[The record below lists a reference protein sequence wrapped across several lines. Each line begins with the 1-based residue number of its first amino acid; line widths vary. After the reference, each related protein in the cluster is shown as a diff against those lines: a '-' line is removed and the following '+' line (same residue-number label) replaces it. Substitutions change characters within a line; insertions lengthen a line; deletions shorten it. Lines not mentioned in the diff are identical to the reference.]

1 MRRVSSILDN
11 FQAAKGA
18 LDLTVHTRDLRNSAS
33 SPSLLPFVSCRLVK
47 NLLDSDA
54 PVYGILPYQ
63 LYGPGCCAVRP
74 ERMCYRVEHHMITNN
89 TQAETRRINYMF
101 KKLSLVL
108 TGALACASFSVQAED
123 WRAWNIHNDGH
134 PNTAAMDRFSELVS
148 EATGGEINVEVFHGG
163 VLGSQPDALEQV
175 RLGAIEIGNFNL
187 GPIGPI
193 VKEANL
199 VSLPFI
205 FKSVPHM
212 FRVLEGEA
220 GETIAAAMAE
230 AGIKPLAWV
239 DAGARSFYSQKPIN
253 TPADVEG
260 LKIRVMNNDLYTS
273 MISAMG
279 GNPSPMA
286 FAEVQQALKTGV
298 VDGAENNFPSFKSVG
313 HYEVTTHYS
322 LSEHLIIPECICVN
336 TAKFDAL
343 SEDMQAAVRGAAEE
357 AALYQREL
365 WAVQSGQARE
375 EVEAAGI
382 VVNEIADK
390 GPFQDAMVAV
400 YDEYL
405 AANPDMADLVEMAK
419 NTE

>member
-1 MRRVSSILDN
+1 
-11 FQAAKGA
+11 
-18 LDLTVHTRDLRNSAS
+18 
-33 SPSLLPFVSCRLVK
+33 
-47 NLLDSDA
+47 
-54 PVYGILPYQ
+54 
-63 LYGPGCCAVRP
+63 
-74 ERMCYRVEHHMITNN
+74 
-89 TQAETRRINYMF
+89 MF
-101 KKLSLVL
+101 KKRSLLLV
-108 TGALACASFSVQAED
+108 GALACLSFNASAD
-123 WRAWNIHNDGH
+123 NWRAWNIHNDGH
-134 PNTAAMDRFSELVS
+134 PNTAAMDKFSELVNT
-148 EATGGEINVEVFHGG
+148 ATGGEITLEVFHGG

-175 RLGAIEIGNFNL
+175 RLGAIEVGNFNL
-187 GPIGPI
+187 GPIGP
-193 VKEANL
+193 VVAEANL

-220 GETIAAAMAE
+220 GQTIAAAMSE
-230 AGIKPLAWV
+230 AGLKPLAWV
-239 DAGARSFYSQKPIN
+239 DAGARSFYAQKPIN

-286 FAEVQQALKTGV
+286 FSEVQQALKTGV
-298 VDGAENNFPSFKSVG
+298 VDGAENNFPSFKNVG

-343 SEDMQAAVRGAAEE
+343 SADMQAAVRGAAEE
-357 AALYQREL
+357 AALFQREL
-365 WAVQSGQARE
+365 WAVQSGEARK

-390 GPFQDAMVAV
+390 GPFQDAMVKV
-400 YDEYL
+400 YDDYL
-405 AANPDMADLVEMAK
+405 AANPDMAALVKMAQD
-419 NTE
+419 TE

>member
-1 MRRVSSILDN
+1 
-11 FQAAKGA
+11 
-18 LDLTVHTRDLRNSAS
+18 
-33 SPSLLPFVSCRLVK
+33 
-47 NLLDSDA
+47 
-54 PVYGILPYQ
+54 
-63 LYGPGCCAVRP
+63 
-74 ERMCYRVEHHMITNN
+74 
-89 TQAETRRINYMF
+89 MF
-101 KKLSLVL
+101 KKFSAALVL
-108 TGALACASFSVQAED
+108 GVTGGLLLSGVATAAD

-134 PNTAAMDRFSELVS
+134 PNTAAMDRFAELVG
-148 EATGGEINVEVFHGG
+148 EATGGEINLQVFHGG

-187 GPIGPI
+187 GPIGPM

-220 GETIAAAMAE
+220 GDTIAKAMAD
-230 AGIKPLAWV
+230 AGVLPLAWV

-260 LKIRVMNNDLYTS
+260 LKIRVMNNNLYTS

-298 VDGAENNFPSFKSVG
+298 VDGAENNFPSFKNVG

-336 TAKFDAL
+336 TAKFEAL
-343 SEDMQAAVRGAAEE
+343 SADMQAAVRGAAEE

-365 WAVQSGQARE
+365 WAVQSGQARKD
-375 EVEAAGI
+375 VEAAGI
-382 VVNEIADK
+382 MVNEIADK
-390 GPFQDAMVAV
+390 GPFQDAMVSV

-405 AANPDMADLVEMAK
+405 AANPDMAKLVDMAK
-419 NTE
+419 STE

>member
-1 MRRVSSILDN
+1 MNKLSIAAAGVIASLALAGPL
-11 FQAAKGA
+11 QAAE
-18 LDLTVHTRDLRNSAS
+18 N
-33 SPSLLPFVSCRLVK
+33 
-47 NLLDSDA
+47 
-54 PVYGILPYQ
+54 
-63 LYGPGCCAVRP
+63 
-74 ERMCYRVEHHMITNN
+74 
-89 TQAETRRINYMF
+89 
-101 KKLSLVL
+101 
-108 TGALACASFSVQAED
+108 
-123 WRAWNIHNDGH
+123 WRAWNVHNDGH
-134 PNTAAMDRFSELVS
+134 PNTAAMDRFSELVD
-148 EATGGEINVEVFHGG
+148 EATEGEVTVEVFHGG

-212 FRVLEGEA
+212 FRVLDGEA
-220 GETIAAAMAE
+220 GQTIAAAMAE
-230 AGIKPLAWV
+230 AGLTPLAWI
-239 DAGARSFYSQKPIN
+239 DAGARSFYSQKAIN

-298 VDGAENNFPSFKSVG
+298 VDGAENNFPSFVNVG
-313 HYEVTTHYS
+313 HDEVTTNYS

-336 TAKFDAL
+336 TAKFQAL
-343 SEDMQAAVRGAAEE
+343 SPELQEAVTKAAQE

-365 WAVQSGQARE
+365 WSVQSEQARKDAE
-375 EVEAAGI
+375 DGGI

-390 GPFQDAMVAV
+390 GPFQDAMVQV
-400 YDEYL
+400 YEEYL
-405 AANPDMADLVEMAK
+405 SANPDMTELVEMARS
-419 NTE
+419 TE